1 LTFRGGGERLGL
13 FRRGLAAAQEG
24 WNVRRILV
32 LAAIVVLA
40 PGLAWAQ
47 NSGLSTVLLRF
58 FDPSN
63 PFVLATTGH
72 QAHFSSQPAAQEALR
87 QLNRGIATQLST
99 FPLSSASGGFTY
111 TFDKTLGVFTRSSES
126 FGPLFSERALTAGKG
141 KLNFGFNY
149 SRATYD
155 TFEGN
160 SLRNGDLK
168 LFLTHSD
175 INGDGD
181 HLNFYFE
188 GDVIRTD
195 LYLNITSENSVFFA
209 NYGVSDRFDVGL
221 TVPYVHVKID
231 ARIHATVDAL
241 STGGDSFVS
250 HVFPNQSDEADFKQ
264 GGTAQGIGDVVLRAK
279 YHAVRGDS
287 WGLAAAADLR
297 VPTGDENDLL
307 GSGATQLKLY
317 AIASGTGKFS
327 PHVNVGYTF
336 SKGGSEATGALPAE
350 FNYTAGFDAALGH
363 RVTLTGDLIGRI
375 LRKTGRIQEIQQE
388 WNYMR
393 RNDPNLHSTALP
405 ELVEVEG
412 DLNVVLASAGLRVN
426 PFKNLLISA
435 NALFSTGKRGLQ
447 DHFTPVIAFDYS
459 F

>member
-1 LTFRGGGERLGL
+1 M
-13 FRRGLAAAQEG
+13 RR
-24 WNVRRILV
+24 V
-32 LAAIVVLA
+32 LAFWAIVIMA
-40 PGLAWAQ
+40 PGVASAQ
-47 NSGLSTVLLRF
+47 STGLSSLLLRF

-63 PFVLATTGH
+63 PFVLASTGH

-87 QLNRGIATQLST
+87 QLNRGISTQLST

-111 TFDKTLGVFTRSSES
+111 SFDKALGVFTRTSES

-155 TFEGN
+155 KFEGN
-160 SLRNGDLK
+160 NLRSGDLK

-175 INGDGD
+175 FNGDGD
-181 HLNFYFE
+181 HLVAYFE

-195 LYLNITSENSVFFA
+195 LFLNITAENSVFFA
-209 NYGVSDRFDVGL
+209 NYGVSDRFDVGVTL
-221 TVPYVHVKID
+221 PYVRVKID

-241 STGGDSFVS
+241 STGGDSFIA
-250 HVFPNQSDEADFKQ
+250 HVFPNQTNQQDFKQ
-264 GGTAQGIGDVVLRAK
+264 GGTAQGLGDVVLRAK

-297 VPTGDENDLL
+297 IPTGDEDNLL

-327 PHVNVGYTF
+327 PHVNVGYTV
-336 SKGGSEATGALPAE
+336 SKGGSEATGALPDE
-350 FNYTAGFDAALGH
+350 FNYTVGFDAALGH
-363 RVTLTGDLIGRI
+363 RVTLTGDLIGRT

-388 WNYMR
+388 WKYMR
-393 RNDPNLHSTALP
+393 RNDTTIHTTALP
-405 ELVEVEG
+405 ELVQVEG
-412 DLNVVLASAGLRVN
+412 DLNVVLASAGVRLN

-435 NALFSTGKRGLQ
+435 NALFATGNRGLQ
-447 DHFTPVIAFDYS
+447 DRFTPVVAFDYS